1 MNNMVFK
8 RKLPIPKDIKEM
20 FPITDD
26 LRRIKENRDQEVK
39 DILSG
44 KSDKFMLIIGPC
56 SADNETAVL
65 DYINRLKIARAKYL
79 LEVTSYTLERL
90 AYESGFNDY
99 SHFYRMFQRECGISP
114 TQWRSRIKLQ
124 PSQG

>member
-65 DYINRLKIARAKYL
+65 DYINRLKKVQDFLNAA
-79 LEVTSYTLERL
+79 
-90 AYESGFNDY
+90 
-99 SHFYRMFQRECGISP
+99 IS
-114 TQWRSRIKLQ
+114 TH
-124 PSQG
+124 